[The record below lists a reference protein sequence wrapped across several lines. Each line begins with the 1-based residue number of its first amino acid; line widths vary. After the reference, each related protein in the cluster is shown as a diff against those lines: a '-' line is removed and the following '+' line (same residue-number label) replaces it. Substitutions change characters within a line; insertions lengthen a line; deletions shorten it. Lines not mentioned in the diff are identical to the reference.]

1 MVDEGIRMI
10 LYQSCELLG
19 RRSLHLT
26 FLDRTD
32 KKLIIRLCR
41 ILAFDIPGEAD

>member
-1 MVDEGIRMI
+1 MLKTANKFPWMRGEMVDEGIRMT

-32 KKLIIRLCR
+32 KN
-41 ILAFDIPGEAD
+41 